1 METVLKD
8 VKIGKK
14 TNVVPTV
21 NNPKTLKQRKLF
33 EQTGEF
39 KEIKNK
45 LTPNQIAGKKL
56 ETNLV
61 VNDAPRRNKDNKM
74 YDVYLINQGEIK
86 DVRDDLER
94 SDHLRY
100 LNMPVLAKVLQYRY
114 ETQGLRGT
122 KDLDPIEARKYITE
136 TIVNVTTKKGDAKD
150 YKRQV
155 KKDITELQLANM
167 TAEFIRYNRF
177 LIRTNRQLR
186 TDNNEFRH
194 RDYIMAESKETV
206 QSDIVLAV

>member
-14 TNVVPTV
+14 TNVVPIV

-39 KEIKNK
+39 KETKNK
-45 LTPNQIAGKKL
+45 LTPNQIAGKNL

-61 VNDAPRRNKDNKM
+61 VNNEAPRRNKDNKM
-74 YDVYLINQGEIK
+74 YDVYLIDQGEIR

-100 LNMPVLAKVLQYRY
+100 LNMPVLAKVLEYRY
-114 ETQGLRGT
+114 KSDQGLKGT
-122 KDLDPIEARKYITE
+122 QDLDPDEANQYITGA
-136 TIVNVTTKKGDAKD
+136 IVNVTTKKGDSKD
-150 YKRQV
+150 HKKQV
-155 KKDITELQLANM
+155 KNDITDLQLANM

-186 TDNNEFRH
+186 IDNNEFRH
-194 RDYIMAESKETV
+194 RDYIMAESKDTV
-206 QSDIVLAV
+206 EADIVA